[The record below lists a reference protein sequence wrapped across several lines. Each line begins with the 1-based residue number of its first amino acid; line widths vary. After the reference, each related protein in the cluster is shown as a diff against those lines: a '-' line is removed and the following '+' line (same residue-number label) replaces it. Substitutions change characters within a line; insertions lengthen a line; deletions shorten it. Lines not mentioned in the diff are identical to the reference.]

1 MPRTTGIRLRAETA
15 PNERRTP
22 LVPSDAADL
31 VAGGLPVTVEDSPR
45 RAFPVEEFQRVGCAV
60 APAHSW
66 PDAGPDEV
74 VLGLKEPAGPPDEL
88 THRHVFFG
96 HAYAGQRGGPAL
108 LRRFAAG
115 GGTLLDLE
123 YLTDDAGH
131 RVTAFG
137 RFAGY
142 VGAALAVL
150 HQRRRL
156 AAPLAATT
164 RPELDELL
172 REHAGGARALVIG
185 ALGRSGGGAREALAV
200 AGVPTTG
207 WDLPETAALD
217 RAALRAHDLLVNAVA
232 PAAPGPPFL
241 TADDLPRPD
250 RALTVVADVTCDV
263 TSARNRLPVND
274 RVTGWDRPARR
285 LHSAPPLDVIAID
298 NLPSL
303 LPRESSAAFSAGLL
317 PHLRALP
324 GGSPVWDR
332 SARAFRTALTTTDDP
347 RARTDG

>member
-1 MPRTTGIRLRAETA
+1 MPRTTGVRLRAETA

-22 LVPSDAADL
+22 LVPTDAASL
-31 VAGGLPVTVEDSPR
+31 VADGLPVTVEESPQ
-45 RAFPVEEFQRVGCAV
+45 RAFSVEEYTRVGCRV

-74 VLGLKEPAGPPDEL
+74 VLGLKEPAGPPDAL

-96 HAYAGQRGGPAL
+96 HAYRGQRGGPAL
-108 LRRFAAG
+108 LRRFTAG

-123 YLTDDAGH
+123 YLTEADGR

-137 RFAGY
+137 EFAGY

-156 AAPLAATT
+156 TAPLTATT
-164 RPELDELL
+164 RPALDARL
-172 REHAGGARALVIG
+172 REHTGGARALVIG
-185 ALGRSGGGAREALAV
+185 ALGRSGRGARRALDV

-207 WDLPETAALD
+207 WDQAETADLD
-217 RAALRAHDLLVNAVA
+217 RPALRAHDLLVNAVA

-241 TADDLPRPD
+241 TPEDLPRAD

-274 RVTGWDRPARR
+274 RTTDWERPVRR

-324 GGSPVWDR
+324 EGSAVWDR
-332 SARAFRTALTTTDDP
+332 SAEAFRRALATTDDP
-347 RARTDG
+347 ERGSDG